1 MLIAAPLARAAEFDV
16 RPAPAWTD
24 RAATAA
30 IGAPRAGV
38 AGILTDHQVRVDGT
52 SVDEYFRR
60 VRKVVSAAGVQNA
73 SELSIDFD
81 PSYRRLVL
89 HEIALVRGARRVNQ
103 LDRRAV
109 RVIEKEPESDEKIYD
124 GQLTALVFLK
134 DVRPGDVIDYS
145 FSLDGSNP
153 LLGGKYADEF
163 DFEATVPTALV
174 RHRLLWPAARALHV
188 RDVGRVLNPSV
199 APLDGLRTPL
209 THDGLRTR
217 PTYDVYTWTRNN
229 VDAVNDEDSTP
240 DWYDA
245 AESVQVSEFGSW
257 SEVAKWSEELFKP
270 DSDSQAAVAAIADK
284 IR

>member
-1 MLIAAPLARAAEFDV
+1 MPPGGTPALRNVRTSGNLLNRELRPKLLVLLVLIAPLARAADFDV
-16 RPAPAWTD
+16 RPRPAWTD
-24 RAATAA
+24 QAPATAA
-30 IGAPRAGV
+30 GAERAGV
-38 AGILTDHQVRVDGT
+38 AGILTDHQVRVDGS

-81 PSYRRLVL
+81 PSYQRLAL

-124 GQLTALVFLK
+124 GQLTALVFLQ

-145 FSLDGSNP
+145 YSLHGANP

-174 RHRLLWPAARALHV
+174 RHRLLWPAARPLHV
-188 RDVGRVLNPSV
+188 RGATAVEHRG
-199 APLDGLRTPL
+199 AT
-209 THDGLRTR
+209 
-217 PTYDVYTWTRNN
+217 DVYTWTRAN
-229 VDAVNDEDSTP
+229 VDAVD
-240 DWYDA
+240 
-245 AESVQVSEFGSW
+245 
-257 SEVAKWSEELFKP
+257 
-270 DSDSQAAVAAIADK
+270 
-284 IR
+284 